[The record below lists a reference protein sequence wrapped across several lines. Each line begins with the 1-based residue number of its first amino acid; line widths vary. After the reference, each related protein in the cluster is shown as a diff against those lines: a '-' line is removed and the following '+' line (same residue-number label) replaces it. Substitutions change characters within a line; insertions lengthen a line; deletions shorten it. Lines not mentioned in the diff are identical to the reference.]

1 MLGLALKKEW
11 VDAKRQGQLN
21 WLLGIAAL
29 LLLVA
34 CLSSWQ
40 SHSQYVADQ
49 QAVSESERARW
60 LNQGDKGPHSA
71 AHYGTYV
78 MKPASSL
85 SLLDSGLQDY
95 QGNVIRLEA
104 HTRNNALFRPIQDTL
119 SIARFGQLSPAFVLQ
134 VLLPLLVVLIGF
146 GLVATEREQGTL
158 KQLLAMGVSP
168 ARLFFTKTLML
179 FTIASA
185 LLIPVAISILIFNTI
200 ELRAGIFLGVYLIY
214 VFIWCLLTVTIS
226 SLANSARKALIILL
240 SLWVFTSLLL
250 PKLAMYYATIANPV
264 ISSQAFESRLK
275 SDVYT
280 PEREQA
286 IAKFKQQT
294 LAQYKVSTTDQLPFN
309 WGGAQLQFGEQYADK
324 KFDLLF
330 SERNNQLQAQSDTYQ
345 QLGILSPFIALQT
358 LSMGL
363 AATDFKHHL
372 HFSAEAEK
380 QRRLIQETLNFNQR
394 DNAHKTTGHYKA
406 GVELWQKIPKFNYQN
421 PSFSQLYQQYIPSF
435 LNLLAWLV
443 ALTVLCAFTLKKI
456 KREEQR

>member
-1 MLGLALKKEW
+1 MLTLALKKEW
-11 VDAKRQGQLN
+11 VDAKRQGQLT

-40 SHSQYVADQ
+40 SHSRYVADQ
-49 QAVSESERARW
+49 QAVSQSERARW

-78 MKPASSL
+78 MKPTSSL
-85 SLLDSGLQDY
+85 ALLDAGLQDY

-104 HTRNNALFRPIQDTL
+104 HVRNNALFRPIQDTL
-119 SIARFGQLSPAFVLQ
+119 SVARFGQLSPAFVLQ
-134 VLLPLLVVLIGF
+134 VLLPLFVILVGY

-158 KQLLAMGVSP
+158 KQLLAMGISP
-168 ARLFFTKTLML
+168 ARLFFTKTFML
-179 FTIASA
+179 FTITSV
-185 LLIPVAISILIFNTI
+185 LLIPVALCILVFNTL
-200 ELRAGIFLGVYLIY
+200 ELRTGLFFGVYLIY
-214 VFIWCLLTVTIS
+214 VFIWCLLTTAIS
-226 SLANSARKALIILL
+226 SLANTARKALIILL
-240 SLWVFTSLLL
+240 SLWAFTSLLL
-250 PKLAMYYATIANPV
+250 PKLAISYATAVHPV
-264 ISSQAFESRLK
+264 ISGQAFQSRIE

-280 PEREQA
+280 QEREQA

-294 LAQYKVSTTDQLPFN
+294 LAHYKVSTTAELPFN

-330 SERNNQLQAQSDTYQ
+330 SERNSQLKSQSNSYQ

-363 AATDFKHHL
+363 AATDFTHHL
-372 HFSAEAEK
+372 HFSAAAEK

-394 DNAHKTTGHYKA
+394 DNANKTTGHYKA
-406 GVELWQKIPKFNYQN
+406 GIELWQRIPKFNYQH
-421 PSFSQLYQQYIPSF
+421 PTFSSLYQQYIPSF
-435 LNLLAWLV
+435 LNLFVWLV
-443 ALTVLCAFTLKKI
+443 GLTLLCAFTLKKL
-456 KREEQR
+456 KLEEQR